1 MTFLADIKKMASHK
15 LFFHLL
21 YFGLLLLGKEFIQ
34 KKKDHQLDAKHSN
47 CFHER
52 LYIRS
57 QNRKYLFGCHVS

>member
-34 KKKDHQLDAKHSN
+34 KKKITNLM
-47 CFHER
+47 
-52 LYIRS
+52 
-57 QNRKYLFGCHVS
+57 QNIVIVFMNGCI